1 MRVLKTIICGVL
13 LVVCL
18 LYLVLP
24 VGFGGY
30 ASLRFPSYAGDPP
43 AGFQEV
49 TLTTQDGVDL
59 KGWYTP
65 SENGAAIVL
74 LHGSTGSREGVRPY
88 SQHAGW

>member
-30 ASLRFPSYAGDPP
+30 ASLRFPSYVGDPP

-74 LHGSTGSREGVRPY
+74 LHGGTG
-88 SQHAGW
+88 